1 MLKHFIAA
9 AALCC
14 GLAMPAAAQTKPNEK
29 LISAQVDLKMAI
41 EQMPEYIAII
51 KNLAAKNKKADFNE
65 LRAAIDRLR
74 RSIRLARGESRCFK
88 TEGTMAWRAAA
99 LELDLQMLGKEYYKV
114 GMCDIPFLLDDMD
127 AVPVAIAN
135 TLKPI
140 TDLKPRNRPA
150 PRYEE
155 DNTIAAST
163 TPLADMGVE
172 EIKGKLA
179 AFRAAV
185 AKYAAENKGK
195 SFAKISALVPSYL
208 PAVPPLKLPGQ
219 NASAAVMIIEIDN
232 FPPDI
237 GAALSGAGGWAII
250 GDAKSTRFGQVYINS
265 DQKSTEGKPW
275 YQY

>member
-1 MLKHFIAA
+1 MLNRFFAV
-9 AALCC
+9 ALLLC
-14 GLAMPAAAQTKPNEK
+14 GLAAPAAAQTKPNEK

-41 EQMPEYIAII
+41 EQMPENIAII
-51 KNLAAKNKKADFNE
+51 KNLAAKNKHADYNE

-74 RSIRLARGESRCFK
+74 RSIRLARGETRCFK
-88 TEGTMAWRAAA
+88 TEGTLAWRAAA

-140 TDLKPRNRPA
+140 TDLKLRGRPA
-150 PRYEE
+150 RAEE
-155 DNTIAAST
+155 DNSVAAST
-163 TPLADMGVE
+163 TPLADMTAD

-179 AFRAAV
+179 EFRAAG

-195 SFAKISALVPSYL
+195 SFTKISALVPSYL
-208 PAVPPLKLPGQ
+208 PAVPPLKLPEQ
-219 NASAAVMIIEIDN
+219 NASAAVMVIEIDN

-265 DQKSTEGKPW
+265 DQKSPDGKPW